1 MLKII
6 KKLNDKLDVFIIA
19 SLNKNKVYDA
29 GIILGFVLFFGMW
42 YFAKATN

>member
-1 MLKII
+1 MFKIV
-6 KKLNDKLDVFIIA
+6 KKINEKLDLLIIS
-19 SLNKNKVYDA
+19 SLHKNKFYDA